1 MLINTEV
8 LTVILAASHLFCW
21 RQISEA
27 QSNARLLLCVIWLWP
42 DITWDCSLAHIKRK
56 RCWITEWLKWEGTSG
71 FIYSSPCSSRDT
83 QSCSPR
89 PMSRQLLKVSKERN
103 SITSLGNLCQHK
115 LGVLWVQRCMQECLL
130 VCLKAGP
137 IQWVNATPRN
147 WCLWPPADCAV
158 GRWSPAFLFCMQQN
172 LPR

>member
-1 MLINTEV
+1 MKGGFFLPSGVLWMLINTEV

-103 SITSLGNLCQHK
+103 SITSLGNLCQCSSTS
-115 LGVLWVQRCMQECLL
+115 LACFGFSGVC
-130 VCLKAGP
+130 K
-137 IQWVNATPRN
+137 NAY
-147 WCLWPPADCAV
+147 
-158 GRWSPAFLFCMQQN
+158 
-172 LPR
+172 